1 MKRIYILMLALLP
14 LSVPVH
20 AEDVLKRGTCA
31 EAPGSSFAFGLF
43 REVAARDDGNI
54 VFISPLSA
62 SMALSMTASGA
73 EGSTLVEM
81 LDALGYEEGSVKAMN
96 ESAGRIMDTF
106 RTGYEGIEL
115 NMANSVWISDRFKVR
130 NRFIKTAR
138 NDYGAEA
145 ANLDFSDPAS
155 AGTINRW
162 CSENTGGRITGIV
175 DRIDPGTVMY
185 LINALYF
192 KGQWQTPF
200 DPGMSRQGI
209 FHGDAADSE
218 VRFMNM
224 TGRFMHYSGPEGS
237 LLELPYG
244 DGTFVM
250 DIILPGEGVSADR
263 FVTGL
268 DAEAMTALTG
278 LMQAGTV
285 RLSMPAFTAE
295 YSTSLKALLME
306 LGMRSVF
313 AENADFSGISKDEAV
328 RISDVRQKTFIEVN
342 ETGSEAAAITSV
354 SVMTTSLHPETVNFT
369 VDRPFVFLI
378 RERASGTVLFAGLV
392 RNL

>member
-20 AEDVLKRGTCA
+20 AEDVLKRGTGA
-31 EAPGSSFAFGLF
+31 EAPGSSFTFGLF
-43 REVAARDDGNI
+43 REVAAMDESNI
-54 VFISPLSA
+54 VFISPVSA
-62 SMALSMTASGA
+62 SLALSMTASGA
-73 EGSTLVEM
+73 EGTTQREM
-81 LDALGYEEGSVKAMN
+81 LDALGYEGLTASVLN
-96 ESAGRIMDTF
+96 EDGRMIMDMF
-106 RTGYEGIEL
+106 SDCHEGIDL
-115 NMANSVWISDRFKVR
+115 NVANSLWISDRFKAR

-200 DPGMSRQGI
+200 DPEMSRQGI

-250 DIILPGEGVSADR
+250 DIILPGEGVSVDE

-268 DAEAMTALTG
+268 DAEAMNTLTC

-285 RLSMPAFTAE
+285 RLSMPSFKAE
-295 YSTSLKALLME
+295 YSASLKAPLMD

-313 AENADFSGISKDEAV
+313 TENADFSGISKDDAI

-354 SVMTTSLHPETVNFT
+354 SVMTTSLHAGMVDFT

-378 RERASGTVLFAGLV
+378 REHLSGTVLFAGLV